1 MTPSVETLAVGER
14 NVAAR
19 AGVAV
24 SRRRERMFYTG
35 MAAAFVA
42 TVFAGFARTYYLRP
56 FYDPRP
62 LVTVLHLHG
71 LVFTSWVVL
80 FVVQTALVAK
90 RRTDVHRLL
99 GVAGGALAALM
110 VVVGVTTGLVR
121 ARGFDVPP
129 GTPSPLVFLT
139 VPLGDMLVFACLVCA
154 GFYFRRRL
162 DVHKRLMLLAT
173 IAIMPAAVARL
184 PFELMRTASLLT
196 SFLLSDLF
204 IVPCLL
210 YDLLTRGRLHRA
222 TVAGG
227 LLIVVSHALRE
238 PVGHTRAWL
247 AFAEWATQWF

>member
-1 MTPSVETLAVGER
+1 METVAVAER

-19 AGVAV
+19 AGVAG
-24 SRRRERMFYTG
+24 RRRERLFDAG
-35 MAAAFVA
+35 MAAAFVV

-56 FYDPRP
+56 FFDSKP
-62 LVTVLHLHG
+62 LVTILHLHG
-71 LVFTSWVVL
+71 LVFTSWVLL

-110 VVVGVTTGLVR
+110 VVVGVTTALVR
-121 ARGFDVPP
+121 AKVADVPP
-129 GTPSPLVFLT
+129 GAPSPLVFLT
-139 VPLGDMLVFACLVCA
+139 VPLGDMLVFASLVGA
-154 GFYFRRRL
+154 GLYFRRRL

-173 IAIMPAAVARL
+173 IAVMPAAVARL
-184 PFELMRTASLLT
+184 PLEFMRTASLLT
-196 SFLLSDLF
+196 AFAVSDLL

-227 LLIVVSHALRE
+227 LLIVVSHLLRE